1 MSMTKFVPAAGAIH
15 RASGM
20 TQESFAE
27 GVKEFLRSLGFM
39 EDPFTAPS
47 RGVQHC
53 VSDYLAY
60 TFSTLSGIAVGFYA
74 VKHLGKIVQDELRH

>member
-1 MSMTKFVPAAGAIH
+1 MMIKMIPAAGAIH

-20 TQESFAE
+20 TQESFVE
-27 GVKEFLRSLGFM
+27 GLKDFLRSLGFM

-53 VSDYLAY
+53 ASDYLAY
-60 TFSTLSGIAVGFYA
+60 GVSVLGGIAVGFYS
-74 VKHLGKIVQDELRH
+74 VKELGKLFQSEGLR

>member
-1 MSMTKFVPAAGAIH
+1 MSMLKLVPAAGAIH

-20 TQESFAE
+20 TQETVTE
-27 GVKEFLRSLGFM
+27 GLKEFLRSLGFM

-53 VSDYLAY
+53 ASDYLAY
-60 TFSTLSGIAVGFYA
+60 TFSVFSGIAVGFYA
-74 VKHLGKIVQDELRH
+74 VKHLGKIVQNELGS